1 MLLPVLLA
9 FGVIGWEQVLHS
21 TPGASR
27 LPLYQVYEV
36 FHWLSDGL
44 LALPLA
50 VAAEWIGQRLAIRQH
65 LGQRSLGDLAGR
77 AALICLVFA
86 ALLVPG
92 AAIHEGLDTL
102 THAHQAIA
110 VHSHVLTAQAPDP
123 FSPAGIVLF
132 AVHALSDGLVG
143 QVVGLPLTLVALVF
157 LTRWRPARL
166 PASI

>member
-9 FGVIGWEQVLHS
+9 FGVIGWEQLLHT

-27 LPLYQVYEV
+27 LPLYQIYQV

-50 VAAEWIGQRLAIRQH
+50 VAAEWIGQRLARRQH
-65 LGQRSLGDLAGR
+65 LGRRSLSRLVGR
-77 AALICLVFA
+77 AALICLVYA
-86 ALLVPG
+86 VLLVPG
-92 AAIHEGLDTL
+92 AAIHAGLDAL
-102 THAHQAIA
+102 TPAHEAVA
-110 VHSHVLTAQAPDP
+110 VHSHVLVQGPDP
-123 FSPAGIVLF
+123 FSLAGIVTF

-143 QVVGLPLTLVALVF
+143 QVVGLPLALFALVF
-157 LTRWRPARL
+157 VTRWRPARP

>member
-27 LPLYQVYEV
+27 LPLYQIYKV

-50 VAAEWIGQRLAIRQH
+50 LAAEWIGQRLASRQH
-65 LGQRSLGDLAGR
+65 LGRRSLTDLVGR
-77 AALICLVFA
+77 AALICLLYAV
-86 ALLVPG
+86 LLVPG
-92 AAIHEGLDTL
+92 AAIHEGVDAL
-102 THAHQAIA
+102 THAHEAIA
-110 VHSHVLTAQAPDP
+110 VHSHVLVQAPDP
-123 FSPAGIVLF
+123 YSPAGIVTF

-143 QVVGLPLTLVALVF
+143 QVVGLPLAVLALLFV
-157 LTRWRPARL
+157 TRWRPARL

>member
-1 MLLPVLLA
+1 MLLPVFLA

-50 VAAEWIGQRLAIRQH
+50 VAAEWIGQRLANRQH
-65 LGQRSLGDLAGR
+65 LGQRSLGDLVGR

-86 ALLVPG
+86 VLLVPG
-92 AAIHEGLDTL
+92 AAIHEGVDAL

-110 VHSHVLTAQAPDP
+110 IHSHVLVQGPDP
-123 FSPAGIVLF
+123 FSLAGIVLF

-143 QVVGLPLTLVALVF
+143 QVVGLPLAVFALLLF
-157 LTRWRPARL
+157 ARSRPARL
-166 PASI
+166 PASV